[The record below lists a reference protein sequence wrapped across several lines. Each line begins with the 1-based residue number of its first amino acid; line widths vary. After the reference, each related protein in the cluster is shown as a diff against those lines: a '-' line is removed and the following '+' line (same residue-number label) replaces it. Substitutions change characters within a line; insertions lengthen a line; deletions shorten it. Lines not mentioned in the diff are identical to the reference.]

1 MPPPKPWRSWLG
13 VILRATARHPF
24 PGAMGPIPEAP
35 AKRRPRSIP
44 RNRSTRSYC
53 AATRLSSR
61 LGKRPWAVQRTH
73 STSFT
78 SVAKSPRSTTKG
90 LSAEAHRDDAGRN
103 PWQEQQWQQQQLE
116 QEFDQTQSYV
126 PPLLVLAR
134 NRRRRR
140 RTGKRGGRT
149 HPERKNVWRRQQ
161 QRVWQH
167 MLSEARAQARAEV
180 ARRVRDEVG
189 RRSK

>member
-78 SVAKSPRSTTKG
+78 SVAKSPRSTTKES
-90 LSAEAHRDDAGRN
+90 LSRSTHIETTQVETPGRSSSGSSSS
-103 PWQEQQWQQQQLE
+103 WSRSS
-116 QEFDQTQSYV
+116 DQKRSHMC

-140 RTGKRGGRT
+140 RTGKRSGEDTTQSVKTCGSGSSSGCGSICCRRRGRRR
-149 HPERKNVWRRQQ
+149 ERKWR
-161 QRVWQH
+161 
-167 MLSEARAQARAEV
+167 A
-180 ARRVRDEVG
+180 G
-189 RRSK
+189 